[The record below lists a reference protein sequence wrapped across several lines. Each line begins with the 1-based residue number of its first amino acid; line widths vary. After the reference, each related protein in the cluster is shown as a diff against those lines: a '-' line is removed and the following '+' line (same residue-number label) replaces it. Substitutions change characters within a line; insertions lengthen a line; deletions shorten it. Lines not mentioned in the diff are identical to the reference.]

1 MYTVDW
7 SEDIRPVRNKKSS
20 NSCVCTFSD
29 RVRELKKEKERERVR
44 E

>member
-7 SEDIRPVRNKKSS
+7 SEDIRPVRNKNSR
-20 NSCVCTFSD
+20 NSCVYIFSD
-29 RVRELKKEKERERVR
+29 RVRELKEERERERDR